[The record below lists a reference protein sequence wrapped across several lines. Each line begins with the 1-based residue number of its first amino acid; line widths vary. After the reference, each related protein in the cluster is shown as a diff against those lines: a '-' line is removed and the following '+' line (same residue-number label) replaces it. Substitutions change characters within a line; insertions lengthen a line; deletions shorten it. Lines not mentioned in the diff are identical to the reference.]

1 MIIAG
6 KKEHLTDYMEN
17 VRSLLSRYMPPERGP
32 MQAAFEA
39 GKVALEAPA
48 GAVTLM
54 RVFSSLPDSRNF
66 MQESVLAASA
76 RQIQINMTNFGYQR
90 LGSR

>member
-6 KKEHLTDYMEN
+6 KKEDLIDYMEN
-17 VRSLLSRYMPPERGP
+17 VRSLLSRY
-32 MQAAFEA
+32 EA

-76 RQIQINMTNFGYQR
+76 WQIPIKTTNFGYQR